1 MKSWQDAPWRGGRAG
16 GYSRRSLEGD
26 PRKGPPPRVSGG
38 PPNYATRQGGFF
50 ILGLMESQ
58 ALLANDLFLSANLGT
73 PRSDLERAAPR
84 EQGLS
89 AVLRIFMLQLSA

>member
-1 MKSWQDAPWRGGRAG
+1 
-16 GYSRRSLEGD
+16 
-26 PRKGPPPRVSGG
+26 
-38 PPNYATRQGGFF
+38 
-50 ILGLMESQ
+50 MESQ